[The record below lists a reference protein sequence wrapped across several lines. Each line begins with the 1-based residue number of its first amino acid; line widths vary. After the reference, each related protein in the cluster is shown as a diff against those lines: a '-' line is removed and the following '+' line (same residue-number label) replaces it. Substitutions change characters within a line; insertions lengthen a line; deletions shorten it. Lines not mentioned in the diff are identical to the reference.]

1 MFMRNLTEKKLPIL
15 RTRAANLAPVSARLR
30 QAEEAAI
37 PGCAKMP
44 EKWGWERRSFCA
56 LLA

>member
-1 MFMRNLTEKKLPIL
+1 VVYT
-15 RTRAANLAPVSARLR
+15 RTDIVSWTASL
-30 QAEEAAI
+30 AAI